1 MNYGKYPLDGASY
14 QGPCI
19 CRHGHSTVLP
29 HSASQKIILQPN
41 FNDKHFAVFK
51 HITTHIQCWSCRNI
65 YSIFLCWKWDTD
77 SSYLTDLPSLP
88 KISSTRTSFLFLL
101 LSSVEPNAATR
112 QCDVSFPKC
121 SFTTSKVQDEWK
133 FRGPSITFSYNI

>member
-1 MNYGKYPLDGASY
+1 MEQVTKVHAYAGMGIQLCCHTQLHKRLFCN
-14 QGPCI
+14 Q
-19 CRHGHSTVLP
+19 
-29 HSASQKIILQPN
+29 ILM
-41 FNDKHFAVFK
+41 DKHFAVFK

-88 KISSTRTSFLFLL
+88 KISSTRTSFLFFL